1 MTATLSVRV
10 TTGASPGSMSQ
21 AQTGVDLESADN
33 STNTLANRQTNPI
46 TVPTAPNSAFSYEK
60 FTSLR
65 VDVAPA
71 NFVQNF
77 KVWSAQGGAGGA
89 GTGVTIENQP
99 AVTSYTTPVS
109 TERAGAGPMPTSSGA
124 ADTWD
129 SSQYSSVGQTTKY
142 NVLQLTVLGT
152 ASPGN
157 MSQAT
162 ISFSYDEL

>member
-10 TTGASPGSMSQ
+10 YTGSSPGSKSQ
-21 AQTGVDLESADN
+21 AQTGIDLESADN
-33 STNTLANRQTNPI
+33 STNTLANRQTNPVTI
-46 TVPTAPNSAFSYEK
+46 PTGANSAFSYEK
-60 FTSLR
+60 FCVLQ
-65 VDVAPA
+65 VDGAPS

-77 KVWSAQGGAGGA
+77 KTWSAQGGTGGA
-89 GTGVTIENQP
+89 GTGVTIEDEP

-109 TERAGAGPMPTSSGA
+109 TERAGAAPMPTTSGA

-129 SSQYSSVGQTTKY
+129 STQYSSVGQVTKFA
-142 NVLQLTVLGT
+142 VLQLTVLST

>member
-1 MTATLSVRV
+1 MAATITVRV
-10 TTGASPGSMSQ
+10 VTGTSPGSMSQ

-33 STNTLANRQTNPI
+33 STNTLANRQNFPI
-46 TVPTAPNSAFSYEK
+46 TVPSGAASAFSYEK
-60 FTSLR
+60 FCELR

-77 KVWSAQGGAGGA
+77 KAWSAQGGAGGA
-89 GTGVTIENQP
+89 GTGVTLEDEP

-109 TERAGAGPMPTSSGA
+109 TERAGAHAMPTTSGS

-129 SSQYSSVGQTTKY
+129 SAQYSSVSQVTKFL
-142 NVLQLTVLGT
+142 VLQLTVLST

-157 MSQAT
+157 VAQMT